1 MYIIIL
7 SVSGC
12 IFNDIAIYTESF
24 SSKKVE
30 VIKVDHGEFEN
41 FSPPQILGRDRK
53 ISNNI
58 RST

>member
-1 MYIIIL
+1 MAASSTIL
-7 SVSGC
+7 LF
-12 IFNDIAIYTESF
+12 ITESF

-30 VIKVDHGEFEN
+30 VIKFDHGEFED

-53 ISNNI
+53 ISDNS